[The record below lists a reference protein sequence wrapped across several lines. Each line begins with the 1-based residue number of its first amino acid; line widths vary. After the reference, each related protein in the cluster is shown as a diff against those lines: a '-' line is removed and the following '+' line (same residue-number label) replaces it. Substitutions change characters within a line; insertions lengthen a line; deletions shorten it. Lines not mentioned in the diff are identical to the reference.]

1 MIAANDQE
9 RLPPDPVDLDLMA
22 YLDGELAPEKVAEVE
37 ERLES
42 DPVYARKLRQLV
54 AVADFVRDDADR
66 IFAQKGVDSI
76 ADEVMG
82 RLTRSSQPPSHLLPL
97 SSVATRRKK
106 NTVIWVSFG
115 VVAAAAAALF
125 VFVRA
130 HDQQQQKIDTAEMS
144 AQPPQKV
151 AVKMPETP
159 SSKEAT
165 TAIEDGAKHEVEGLE
180 VGEGATVIYR
190 SDSTPVVW
198 VTKTEPSANAKSPK
212 K

>member
-9 RLPPDPVDLDLMA
+9 RPGDPVLLDLMA
-22 YLDGELAPEKVAEVE
+22 YLDGELAPERVAEVE
-37 ERLES
+37 KRLAG
-42 DPVYARKLRQLV
+42 DPVYARKLQGLL

-66 IFAQKGVDSI
+66 IYASGKIDSI

-82 RLTRSSQPPSHLLPL
+82 KVARQSAPPSALLPL
-97 SSVATRRKK
+97 SSVQTRRRK

-125 VFVRA
+125 LYVRT
-130 HDQQQQKIDTAEMS
+130 HDHNSSTANVPQAP
-144 AQPPQKV
+144 AQTIAVNTATNPPSKDP
-151 AVKMPETP
+151 AKMIEET
-159 SSKEAT
+159 
-165 TAIEDGAKHEVEGLE
+165 AKHEVEGLE

-190 SDSTPVVW
+190 SNDSPIVW
-198 VTKTEPSANAKSPK
+198 VTKKKEDGTTDPKTAPK